1 MARVTISDDLKI
13 INNKYELSMLASQRV
28 RDLNGG
34 EKPIVH
40 TEHDEKPSVTALRE
54 IATGDLN
61 VDDLRQ
67 EFIRSYKKV
76 PVVDENTE
84 TLETSVVAPELKE
97 LDEEL
102 SGVSAIKQEISD
114 DQTDE
119 ISDETAVEESESDE
133 K

>member
-34 EKPIVH
+34 EKPIVSV
-40 TEHDEKPSVTALRE
+40 ESNEKPGVTALRE
-54 IATGDLN
+54 IAGGQLS
-61 VDDLRQ
+61 VDDLRR
-67 EFIRSYKKV
+67 EFVQSYKKV
-76 PVVDENTE
+76 QVVDENTE
-84 TLETSVVAPELKE
+84 TLETNVVVPELKE
-97 LDEEL
+97 LDDEL

-114 DQTDE
+114 DEGKEDLP
-119 ISDETAVEESESDE
+119 ESDE